1 MPIRHLSYISTDL
14 FWTKISTANIK
25 VAFLSLGQGSFVWE
39 KPFYIQS
46 HKFCPIQKICGSV
59 TKKFFVQNPK
69 SAIHQL
75 AQKPPT
81 VQMGFLTGQ
90 IFNHASHPASDSHGE
105 LESVPTRSKSHQLA
119 KISHQLAKSQNGP

>member
-14 FWTKISTANIK
+14 FWTKVSTANIK

-46 HKFCPIQKICGSV
+46 HKVFPIQKICGRV
-59 TKKFFVQNPK
+59 TKKYFAQNPK

-81 VQMGFLTGQ
+81 GK
-90 IFNHASHPASDSHGE
+90 NKPPAGNIPKARE
-105 LESVPTRSKSHQLA
+105 NSKSDPA
-119 KISHQLAKSQNGP
+119 PAC